1 MNNTR
6 LPILAALLAGWIT
19 VADAQTET
27 ATAET
32 ATLTYQDPLAYQD
45 PSAPIDERVEDLL
58 GRMTL
63 EEKVAQLNSIS
74 IRGSAATQEGFVV
87 MKKTITERLNNGIGQ
102 IENTF
107 DPRPPRKSVEQ
118 VNKMQQYLID
128 NTRLKIP
135 ALIGSE
141 CLHGHAGYNS
151 TVFPVPLA
159 MASSWNPELVNEA
172 FNAIGIESRVRGSHE
187 AHTPVLDLGRDP
199 RWGRIEESY
208 GEDTYLVSQMALA
221 VVSGL
226 QGGKSGDPGRDHI
239 VSAPKHFAGYGQVV
253 GGRNFA
259 ATPIETKTLMDD
271 ILPPFEVA
279 VKIAGAQ
286 GMMASHCDVGGVPA
300 HGNRWLLTELLRDQW
315 GFKGMVVSDYMDIKR
330 LEEFHH
336 VAATVQD
343 AARMALIAGM
353 DLDLPDGVAYQELTA
368 VIKNEPEL
376 ESYLD
381 QSVSRIL
388 RLKFMM
394 GLFED
399 PFVDADV
406 AEKIVGQPSHVALA
420 EQLALES
427 ITLLRNPENI
437 LPLQLDSLDQ
447 IAVIGPNAASEL
459 IGNYTMQNDY
469 VVSLLKG
476 ITDFASDSSTVKYQK
491 GCGLGTFDPKSG
503 YRSASLKDELP
514 MIEKAVKLAANS
526 GVAIV
531 CVGGDTK
538 SAREAFY
545 RPGVRGDRSTL
556 GLLGNQKELVMRV
569 IETGT
574 PTVVVLMGGRP
585 FSIPEIAEQPCAIL
599 NTFYLGQT
607 NGTAVAKVL
616 FGEVNPSGKLPL
628 SVPRSVGQLPV
639 YYSQKAT
646 SFYKD
651 YWEETSRP
659 LFPFGHGLSYTTFE
673 TSNLKLASQEFAMDE
688 PVKFSVQVKNT
699 GKVAGAEVVQVY
711 FRDKVASVV
720 RPEKL
725 LVRFQKVFLE
735 PGQTK
740 ELSFELS
747 PKIDLSF
754 TGIEMERVTEP
765 GEFELTVGGSLD
777 SELKETFLVR

>member
-1 MNNTR
+1 MNNPR
-6 LPILAALLAGWIT
+6 LLLLPIL
-19 VADAQTET
+19 VAFCFTGVNAQEVKSPANQET
-27 ATAET
+27 ASYLNPE
-32 ATLTYQDPLAYQD
+32 L
-45 PSAPIDERVEDLL
+45 PIEKRVEDLL

-74 IRGSAATQEGFVV
+74 IRGSAATQEGFVA
-87 MKKTITERLNNGIGQ
+87 MDKPIMQRLSNGIGQ

-107 DPRPPRKSVEQ
+107 DTRSPRKSVEQ
-118 VNKMQQYLID
+118 VNKMQQHLID
-128 NTRLKIP
+128 STRLKIP

-151 TVFPVPLA
+151 TVYPTPLA
-159 MASSWNPELVNEA
+159 MASSWNPELVQKA
-172 FNAIGIESRVRGSHE
+172 FDAIGTESRVRGSHE

-199 RWGRIEESY
+199 RWGRIEETY
-208 GEDTYLVSQMALA
+208 GEDTYLVTQMAIA

-226 QGGKSGDPGRDHI
+226 QGGTSGDPGRDHI

-259 ATPIETKTLMDD
+259 ATPIESKTLFDD
-271 ILPPFEVA
+271 VLPPFEAA

-286 GMMASHCDVGGVPA
+286 GMMASHCDVDGVPA

-336 VAATVQD
+336 VAATVED

-353 DLDLPDGVAYQELTA
+353 DLDLPDGVAYQRLTDL
-368 VIKNEPEL
+368 VKNEPEL
-376 ESYLD
+376 EPYLD
-381 QSVSRIL
+381 KSVARIL

-399 PFVDADV
+399 PFADAGV
-406 AEKIVGQPSHVALA
+406 AEKVVGQPSHVALA
-420 EQLALES
+420 EKLALES
-427 ITLLRNPENI
+427 VTLLQNPNDL
-437 LPLQLDSLDQ
+437 LPLQLSKLNQ
-447 IAVIGPNAASEL
+447 IALIGPNADANL
-459 IGNYTMQNDY
+459 IGSYTMENDY
-469 VVSLLKG
+469 VVNLLDG
-476 ITDFASDSSTVKYQK
+476 ITQFAGDASKVEFERGCRLGKFDAKNGYQP
-491 GCGLGTFDPKSG
+491 PK
-503 YRSASLKDELP
+503 LKDELP
-514 MIEKAVKLAANS
+514 GIEKAVELAKS
-526 GVAIV
+526 SDVAIV
-531 CVGGDTK
+531 CVGGDTM
-538 SAREAFY
+538 SSREAFY

-556 GLLGNQKELVMRV
+556 GLLGNQKELVMRI

-585 FSIPEIAEQPCAIL
+585 YSIPEIAEQPCAIL

-616 FGEVNPSGKLPL
+616 FGEANPSGKLPL

-651 YWEETSRP
+651 YWEETSQP
-659 LFPFGHGLSYTTFE
+659 LFRFGHGLSYTTFE
-673 TSNLKLASQEFAMDE
+673 ISELKLEQQEVSIDD
-688 PVKFSVQVKNT
+688 PVRFTVKVRNT

-725 LVRFQKVFLE
+725 LVRFQKVFLQPSE
-735 PGQTK
+735 SKQ
-740 ELSFELS
+740 LAFELS
-747 PKIDLSF
+747 PQADLSF
-754 TGIEMERVTEP
+754 TGIDMKRRVEP
-765 GEFELTVGGSLD
+765 GEFELTVGNSQESD
-777 SELKETFLVR
+777 LKETFQLR

>member
-1 MNNTR
+1 M
-6 LPILAALLAGWIT
+6 LAGWISI
-19 VADAQTET
+19 ADAQTET
-27 ATAET
+27 TSADQD
-32 ATLTYQDPLAYQD
+32 LLPYQG
-45 PSAPIDERVEDLL
+45 PSNSVEERVKDLL

-87 MKKTITERLNNGIGQ
+87 MEKPIMQRLASGIGQ

-107 DPRPPRKSVEQ
+107 DPRPPRQSAEQ
-118 VNKMQQYLID
+118 VNLMQQHLID

-172 FNAIGIESRVRGSHE
+172 FNVIGIEARVRGSHE

-199 RWGRIEESY
+199 RWGRIEETY
-208 GEDTYLVSQMALA
+208 GEDTYLVEQMAIA

-259 ATPIETKTLMDD
+259 ATPIETKTLFDEV
-271 ILPPFEVA
+271 LPPFESA

-300 HGNRWLLTELLRDQW
+300 HGNQWLLTGLLRDQW

-336 VAATVQD
+336 VAETVED
-343 AARMALIAGM
+343 AARMALVAGL
-353 DLDLPDGVAYQELTA
+353 DLDLPEGLAYQLLTD
-368 VIKNEPEL
+368 VIQNAPEL
-376 ESYLD
+376 EVYLD

-406 AEKIVGQPSHVALA
+406 AEKTVGKPSHVALA

-427 ITLLRNPENI
+427 ITLLSNPGEI
-437 LPLQLDSLDQ
+437 LPLQLDKLGK
-447 IAVIGPNAASEL
+447 IAVIGPNADSDL
-459 IGNYTMQNDY
+459 IGNYTMKNDH
-469 VVSLLKG
+469 VVSILKG
-476 ITDFASDSSTVKYQK
+476 ITQYTDDPSNVHFQR
-491 GCGLGTFDPKSG
+491 GCGLGTFDPKTG
-503 YRSASLKDELP
+503 YHAKSLEEELP
-514 MIEKAVKLAANS
+514 LIEKAVKLAS
-526 GVAIV
+526 SSDVAVV

-556 GLLGNQKELVMRV
+556 GLLGNQKELVMR
-569 IETGT
+569 IIKTGT

-585 FSIPEIAEQPCAIL
+585 YSIPEIAEQPCAIL

-616 FGEVNPSGKLPL
+616 FGDVNPSGKLPL

-651 YWEETSRP
+651 YWEETSQP
-659 LFPFGHGLSYTTFE
+659 LYKFGHGLSYTTFE
-673 TSNLKLASQEFAMDE
+673 VSDLKFEQQKVSIDQS
-688 PVKFSVQVKNT
+688 VKFTVQVRNT

-711 FRDKVASVV
+711 FRDKVASIV

-725 LVRFQKVFLE
+725 LVRFQKVFLQ
-735 PGQTK
+735 PGESKQ
-740 ELSFELS
+740 LAFELS
-747 PKIDLSF
+747 PQKDLSF
-754 TGIEMERVTEP
+754 TGIDMKRSAEP
-765 GEFELTVGGSLD
+765 GEFELTVGNSQESD
-777 SELKETFLVR
+777 LKGKFQLQ